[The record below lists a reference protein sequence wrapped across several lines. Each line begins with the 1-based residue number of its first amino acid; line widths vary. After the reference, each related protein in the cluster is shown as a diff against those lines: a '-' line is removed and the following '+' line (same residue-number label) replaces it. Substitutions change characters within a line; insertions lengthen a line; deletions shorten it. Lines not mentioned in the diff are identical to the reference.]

1 MKLKLNSFIGR
12 LFSDKSI
19 AYIIHFINIFMKG
32 KLFGIFMVI
41 ALYGLQNFTEGNQ
54 NKIALLYIIYSTT
67 YIINKSSLNR
77 LKKKGIIVWSNFN
90 MYSPNRIAINFV
102 KLICIIGIA
111 LNEFI
116 RVTRVLNI

>member
-1 MKLKLNSFIGR
+1 MKLKLNGFIGR

-41 ALYGLQNFTEGNQ
+41 GLYGLLNFTEGNQ
-54 NKIALLYIIYSTT
+54 SKIALLYIIYSMT
-67 YIINKSSLNR
+67 YIINKFSLNR
-77 LKKKGIIVWSNFN
+77 LKEKGVIVWSNFN
-90 MYSPNRIAINFV
+90 MYSSNRIAINFV
-102 KLICIIGIA
+102 KLICIMGIA
-111 LNEFI
+111 LNEFS